1 MVLLICNSEIKIS
14 LAFFRWVKL
23 DIINAN
29 IKETRV
35 PSTLKK
41 SNLSA
46 PKLYSHQSVP
56 REKKENE
63 RFNINKKAADIFTNQ
78 NCRGNILKCFSKPIP
93 TRQFSLNKTK
103 QN

>member
-1 MVLLICNSEIKIS
+1 MKSTNFLNGLTDLQFRDKNIS

-46 PKLYSHQSVP
+46 PKLYSHQSVSC
-56 REKKENE
+56 EKKENE
-63 RFNINKKAADIFTNQ
+63 RF
-78 NCRGNILKCFSKPIP
+78 
-93 TRQFSLNKTK
+93 
-103 QN
+103 